1 MKSYLRSIG
10 ALALVAAIALFPA
23 LAMAQ
28 VVTQLPVYLD
38 NSGAVYDFGNGPLE
52 VRILQGSAGVFTSSG
67 SGLGS
72 GTTTAITLTAT
83 PASNPPCVGCRI
95 TGAGIV
101 GVTTITAYNGT
112 TGITVDT
119 SQTIGASTPL
129 AWGAACPASS
139 AGYRVMLLQPGQP
152 PAADLPLY
160 TAARVCGGS
169 QYTAGATAVTFPIGA
184 H

>member
-10 ALALVAAIALFPA
+10 ALALVVVMALFPGVV
-23 LAMAQ
+23 LAQ
-28 VVTQLPVYLD
+28 VVTQLPIYVD
-38 NSGAVYDFGNGPLE
+38 NNGGIADFGNGPLQFKA
-52 VRILQGSAGVFTSSG
+52 LTGNGVLFTSSG

-83 PASNPPCVGCRI
+83 PTTNPPCVGCRI
-95 TGAGIV
+95 TGAGIT
-101 GVTTITAYNGT
+101 GTTTITAYNGT

-129 AWGAACPASS
+129 AWGAACPSTT
-139 AGYRVMLLQPGQP
+139 AGVRGVFIQPGQP
-152 PAADLPLY
+152 WGDPPFY
-160 TAARVCGGS
+160 TTARLCG
-169 QYTAGATAVTFPIGA
+169 YAGNGPGLSALTFPIGA